1 MGGEVKLPF
10 LGPVVPP
17 HVFCLLSEGVTYAQ
31 IRREPPA
38 GIAQSRFFAYPAG
51 TVRAGA
57 GGALHFTREAVAESV
72 EAARRL
78 SDGRLSRASVVFPDA
93 WARILPIEFDTLP
106 DAAEAVRSM
115 AVWKLKKLLPA
126 GTAELSVMY
135 REMPPVGEGRRL
147 LVAAASQEMLQSI
160 EESFS
165 ALGVRVGALA
175 PQSLALFDG
184 LSAKLTAS
192 AGGDWAL
199 VHRCAGSLVF
209 AVSSEGRPI
218 LFRQRPGGVEGDTR
232 DEEVRL
238 SLSYY
243 TEKLK
248 GAGLKAVYI
257 HDAAPGDGLSAAF
270 PVPPVRLGS
279 ALFGADPAL
288 DERVSARPELLAAFA
303 AVWGRA

>member
-1 MGGEVKLPF
+1 MKLPF

-17 HVFCLLSEGVTYAQ
+17 HVFCLLPEGVTYAQ
-31 IRREPPA
+31 VRREPPA

-106 DAAEAVRSM
+106 AAADAVRSM
-115 AVWKLKKLLPA
+115 AIWKLKKLLPA
-126 GTAELSVMY
+126 STAELSVAY
-135 REMPPVGEGRRL
+135 REMPPYGEGRRL

-160 EESFS
+160 EESFFG
-165 ALGVRVGALA
+165 LGVRVGALA

-184 LSAKLTAS
+184 FSTQLTAL

-209 AVSSEGRPI
+209 AVSSEGKPI
-218 LFRQRPGGVEGDTR
+218 LFRQRPAGEDGGAR
-232 DEEVRL
+232 DEEIRL

-248 GAGLKAVYI
+248 GTGLAAVYI
-257 HDAAPGDGLSAAF
+257 HDEIPGDGLAAAF
-270 PVPPVRLGS
+270 PVKPVRLGS
-279 ALFGADPAL
+279 RLLGADPAL
-288 DERVSARPELLAAFA
+288 DERVAARPELLAAFA